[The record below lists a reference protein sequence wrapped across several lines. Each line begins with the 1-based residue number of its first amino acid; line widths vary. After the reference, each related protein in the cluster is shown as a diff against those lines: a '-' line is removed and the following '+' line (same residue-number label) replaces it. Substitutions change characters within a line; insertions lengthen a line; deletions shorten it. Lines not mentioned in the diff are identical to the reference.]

1 MAMGVGGKSRT
12 TLAEINV
19 TPLVDV
25 MHVLLIIFMITAPML
40 QHELDVN
47 LPVATGTP
55 QVQAEDRVVLTV
67 NKQGNIYL
75 DQTAYTL
82 DALRPKLQALYQAR
96 RNKDIFLRADADVPY
111 GKVVQV
117 MDEVKKAGILKLG
130 MITQPPAEKR

>member
-1 MAMGVGGKSRT
+1 MAMGVDRKSRT

-25 MHVLLIIFMITAPML
+25 MLVLLIIFMITAPML
-40 QHELDVN
+40 QHELDIN

-55 QVQAEDRVVLTV
+55 QVNAEDRVVLTV

-82 DALRPKLQALYQAR
+82 DTLRPKLQALYQTR
-96 RNKDIFLRADADVPY
+96 RNKDLFLRADADVPY